1 MTYRWQQVFDGKR
14 FHLIKSDDF
23 SVKIFSHS
31 CFGRYSQGHHDL
43 TLFWKKADDSPVRK
57 RGFWRLFSNYPS
69 ILMVPSQLTWDD
81 GAPLSEEES
90 ITALRRFCEALSG
103 YFKTPCSIAVDD
115 NLYEEMQRDV
125 DEIRRELGKPD

>member
-1 MTYRWQQVFDGKR
+1 M
-14 FHLIKSDDF
+14 
-23 SVKIFSHS
+23 
-31 CFGRYSQGHHDL
+31 
-43 TLFWKKADDSPVRK
+43 
-57 RGFWRLFSNYPS
+57 
-69 ILMVPSQLTWDD
+69 TWDD